1 MRRSDREITDVFEI
15 QQILDKTKILHLGL
29 FDEGYPYIV
38 PLHYGYELVDGK
50 LTFFIHGARE
60 GHKLDLIRSNPNV
73 CVELDCDIELISG
86 GEVPC
91 KYGSTYS
98 SVIARGKAELVTDEA
113 EKIHGLNL
121 LMEHQTG
128 RTFEFD
134 SRMAAA
140 VAVIKVSVDSYSA
153 KARKK

>member
-1 MRRSDREITDVFEI
+1 MRRSDRAITDLFEI
-15 QQILDKTKILHLGL
+15 QQILDKTKTLHLGL

-38 PLHYGYELVDGK
+38 PLHYGYELKDGS
-50 LTFFIHGARE
+50 LTFYMHGARE

-91 KYGSTYS
+91 NYGSTYS

-121 LMEHQTG
+121 LMKHQTG
-128 RTFEFD
+128 HTFEFD
-134 SRMAAA
+134 SRMAAS
-140 VAVIKVSVDSYSA
+140 VAVIKVTADSYTA